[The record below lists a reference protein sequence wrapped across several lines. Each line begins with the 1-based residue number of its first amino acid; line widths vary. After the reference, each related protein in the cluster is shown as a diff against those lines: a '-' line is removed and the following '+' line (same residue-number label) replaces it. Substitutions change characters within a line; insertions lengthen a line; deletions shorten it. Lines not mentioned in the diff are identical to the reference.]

1 MSSSK
6 EIVTFVKG
14 KSVKPIDS
22 YDNSRLIFLVKS
34 NMKVI
39 PAFKMILK
47 RVKFV
52 KNSNNTIKKN
62 YIIKGMGKN
71 IITTLKIATMLIE
84 ELEDELEGKIN
95 IYTKQVIVYNKLI
108 TTKQDAKEFNDFSDS
123 EEENSNI
130 ETTQIKPKTVP
141 GVEIHIPLQSA
152 KL

>member
-71 IITTLKIATMLIE
+71 ITTTLKIATMLIE
-84 ELEDELEGKIN
+84 ELEDELE
-95 IYTKQVIVYNKLI
+95 VYNKLI
-108 TTKQDAKEFNDFSDS
+108 TTKQEAKEFNDFSDL
-123 EEENSNI
+123 EEEN
-130 ETTQIKPKTVP
+130 KFLV
-141 GVEIHIPLQSA
+141 
-152 KL
+152 